1 MGIKKADSQQ
11 TWRTG
16 RSSVL
21 KKKNPKTN
29 LEGKSF
35 VEDLSII
42 ERYCVKATTA
52 NYISADKIWE
62 E

>member
-1 MGIKKADSQQ
+1 MSIKKADSQQ
-11 TWRTG
+11 MWRTG

-21 KKKNPKTN
+21 KKKN
-29 LEGKSF
+29 LEGKCF
-35 VEDLSII
+35 VGKLSVI
-42 ERYCVKATTA
+42 ERYCIKATAA